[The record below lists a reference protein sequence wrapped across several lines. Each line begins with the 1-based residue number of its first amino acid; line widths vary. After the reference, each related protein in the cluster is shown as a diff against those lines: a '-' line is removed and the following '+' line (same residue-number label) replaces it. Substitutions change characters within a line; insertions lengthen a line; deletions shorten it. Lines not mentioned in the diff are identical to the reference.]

1 MLFVPLHA
9 SMSFPDNNPTRT
21 LNDGRKIPQIA
32 FGTWQTSEENM
43 LNALEVGY
51 RHIDTAMC
59 YQNED
64 AVGRAVRRSGLRREE
79 VFVTTKLWNTDHGR
93 AREALEES
101 LERLGFDYVD
111 LYLIHW
117 PQPGVDKRVEAWAAM
132 EQARAD
138 GLVRSIGVA
147 NFMPRFLNEILENGS
162 VAPAVNQIEYHPT
175 FQQPELQVANEAAG
189 VVTAAYAPLGQAKD
203 SDSGVLGQIAR
214 ETGRTGTQVM
224 LRWHLQAGRVVI
236 PKSATPAR
244 IAQNFAV
251 TDFTLTPDQI
261 AAINTLDARNRL
273 YRPPYEDPD
282 FA

>member
-1 MLFVPLHA
+1 V
-9 SMSFPDNNPTRT
+9 SFPDNNPTLT
-21 LNDGRKIPQIA
+21 LNDGRQIPQIA
-32 FGTWQTSEENM
+32 FGTAQASEENM

-59 YQNED
+59 YENED
-64 AVGRAVRRSGLRREE
+64 AVGRAVRKSGLPREE
-79 VFVTTKLWNTDHGR
+79 VFITTKLWNTDHER
-93 AREALEES
+93 ARDALEES

-117 PQPGVDKRVEAWAAM
+117 PQPAVNKRVEAWAAM
-132 EQARAD
+132 EQAQAD
-138 GLVRSIGVA
+138 GLIRSIGVA

-175 FQQPELQVANEAAG
+175 FQQPELQAANEAAG
-189 VVTAAYAPLGQAKD
+189 VVTAAYAPLGQAKN
-203 SDSGVLGQIAR
+203 SDSGIVGRIAQ
-214 ETGRTGTQVM
+214 ETDRTGTQVM

-236 PKSATPAR
+236 PKSATPSR

-251 TDFTLTPDQI
+251 TDFTLTPEQI
-261 AAINTLDARNRL
+261 AAINTLDCRNRL
-273 YRPPYEDPD
+273 WRPPYEDPD

>member
-1 MLFVPLHA
+1 MGHFG
-9 SMSFPDNNPTRT
+9 NNPTLT
-21 LNDGRKIPQIA
+21 LNDGHQIPQIA
-32 FGTWQTSEENM
+32 FGTWQTSEANM

-64 AVGRAVRRSGLRREE
+64 AVGRAVRKSGLPREE

-93 AREALEES
+93 AREGLEES

-117 PQPGVDKRVEAWAAM
+117 PQPAEDKRIEAWAAM

-138 GLVRSIGVA
+138 GLVRSIGLA
-147 NFMPRFLNEILENGS
+147 NFMPRFLNEILGNGS
-162 VAPAVNQIEYHPT
+162 LVPAVNQVEYHPT
-175 FQQPELQVANEAAG
+175 FQQPALQAANEAAG
-189 VVTAAYAPLGQAKD
+189 VVTAAYAPLGQAQHA
-203 SDSGVLGQIAR
+203 DSGVIGQIAR
-214 ETGRTGTQVM
+214 ETGRTGAQVM
-224 LRWHLQAGRVVI
+224 LRWHLQAGRVVV

-244 IAQNFAV
+244 IAENFAV
-251 TDFTLTPDQI
+251 TDFSLTPEQI
-261 AAINTLDARNRL
+261 AAINTLDCRNRL